1 MKNGQKNSDVFYR
14 GPFPQYAMNGQ
25 SAWIVSIGSP
35 LPAKASHNW
44 PESFSKSH
52 TIFLCAFNFNSHFQS
67 YINDRNWNIF
77 LSNLWESFCFDFIYN
92 YNLFWSAAAPPL
104 PPPGWCIRLA
114 KSLCVRSLGSDLNWY
129 DMFPFWSPCQAS
141 KFRLCARWSC
151 SLERVLK
158 FWNFEW

>member
-1 MKNGQKNSDVFYR
+1 MQWMVSQHGSYQLGHPCLLKRLTIGLKVFR
-14 GPFPQYAMNGQ
+14 NRIPFFYVH
-25 SAWIVSIGSP
+25 SVSRD
-35 LPAKASHNW
+35 
-44 PESFSKSH
+44 FSN
-52 TIFLCAFNFNSHFQS
+52 THFQS